1 MLQLTLSKMGL
12 LVLTGLIVLV
22 SGFIL
27 YRGGKPYQT
36 ALFTVHKLIALAGLV
51 GLVLFARQIH
61 PAGSMPWDIPAVL
74 ILLAVGFILTFVS
87 GGLISGMQKA
97 PVIIRLLHPLGV
109 VLIVAGV
116 PTLLILL
123 EKAGLLKTSF

>member
-1 MLQLTLSKMGL
+1 MLQLTLSQMGL
-12 LVLTGLIVLV
+12 VVLTGIIVLV

-36 ALFTVHKLIALAGLV
+36 ALFTVHKLAAVV
-51 GLVLFARQIH
+51 GLVLHARQIQ
-61 PAGSMPWDIPAVL
+61 PAGSMPWAIPAVI
-74 ILLAVGFILTFVS
+74 ILLAVGVILTFVS